1 MEEKKV
7 KELEID
13 FKDIDDMLNLKS
25 ENVVYKL
32 KINGLE
38 KKDVEWKDNIF
49 WSNLAY
55 TLEHIYIKKGFMFD
69 LSETILPRDLKDIS
83 GIFGNCESLVKGPVF
98 PEGVKNMAETFR
110 GCENLIEA
118 PVIPN
123 SVINMNETFAGCTS
137 LIKAPVLPEGVLYMR
152 GAFSRCKKLKE
163 ILNIPQ
169 WVENMSGTFAGCT
182 SLIEAPVLPQGVEN
196 MSWAFEE
203 CKSLVEAPVIPES
216 VVDMWRTFYGCEKL
230 NTAEKFQDTFKKI
243 SNTKIPVLDIS
254 KQIVLW
260 MNDDEKKKLDNM
272 FKKMD
277 VLSEKDLEQVLF
289 GWKED
294 FKKELKKDMKQE
306 KKIKKDVRSR

>member
-137 LIKAPVLPEGVLYMR
+137 LI
-152 GAFSRCKKLKE
+152 
-163 ILNIPQ
+163 
-169 WVENMSGTFAGCT
+169 
-182 SLIEAPVLPQGVEN
+182 EAPVLPQGVEN

-294 FKKELKKDMKQE
+294 FKKELKKDIKVE
-306 KKIKKDVRSR
+306 RKIEKDVRGR